1 MKTRLFSALLVLALA
16 LAVLP
21 GAAWAA
27 GGQTVVYAST
37 AEELKAALK
46 SDTHIILEGKDYNV
60 GHEGL
65 SLSFLNNVTIQGTAG
80 TRIIGEEYLNSDP
93 RYNGAAKYGMIFYI
107 DNSTNILLQNLSIG
121 YTSPP
126 DEALGLRKPLWRKGF
141 KDFKLALNAHL
152 PRICPFQREFF
163 VNL

>member
-121 YTSPP
+121 YCSRTRF
-126 DEALGLRKPLWRKGF
+126 LRNWDSESEK
-141 KDFKLALNAHL
+141 N
-152 PRICPFQREFF
+152 
-163 VNL
+163 